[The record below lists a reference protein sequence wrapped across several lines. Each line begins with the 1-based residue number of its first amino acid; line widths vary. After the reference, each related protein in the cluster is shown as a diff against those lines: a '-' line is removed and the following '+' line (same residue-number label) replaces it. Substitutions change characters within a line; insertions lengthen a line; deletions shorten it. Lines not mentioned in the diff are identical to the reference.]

1 MRTPQ
6 IRAILI
12 ALVLLAYLPP
22 AIRLW
27 NEKRISDSRTFV
39 VPAPMRAVVTAPEFK
54 AELIP
59 PDPVA
64 RSAHVASVCEASDG
78 RLCVAWYG
86 GSHEG
91 ARDVN
96 IFWST
101 RAPAGDS
108 AWSKP
113 EVLVSAASAA
123 QELRRPIKKVG
134 NAVLFAGSAGQLR
147 LIYVTVSVG
156 GWSTSSLNVK
166 TSRDGGHSWLPSQR
180 LTLSPFFNLS
190 ELVKNQPS
198 LLSDGSWVLPIYHEC
213 LAKFPEIL
221 WLNETSTE
229 SLSWRKTRVFG
240 GRSALQPA
248 LVPLDAESA
257 IALCRDCSSERKI
270 HLTRSTDAGKNWS
283 TPEPLLLPNSDSGLD
298 AVRLSDGRILLAF
311 NDSTT
316 GRDNLRLAFSSDE
329 GRSWLRSATLEAE
342 PGEEFSYPFLIQT
355 RDSQIHLVYTWKRK
369 AIKHAAFNLA
379 WLDAQPKDL
388 P

>member
-6 IRAILI
+6 VRAILI
-12 ALVLLAYLPP
+12 ALVLLAYLPS
-22 AIRLW
+22 AMRSW
-27 NEKRISDSRTFV
+27 NEKRRSLGRTFV
-39 VPAPMRAVVTAPEFK
+39 VPAPARTVAAAPEFK
-54 AELIP
+54 AELIS
-59 PDPVA
+59 PDPLV
-64 RSAHVASVCEASDG
+64 RSVHVASVCEASDG
-78 RLCVAWYG
+78 RLCAAWYG

-101 RAPAGDS
+101 RALASDG
-108 AWSKP
+108 AWSNP

-134 NAVLFAGSAGQLR
+134 NAVLFADAAGQLR
-147 LIYVTVSVG
+147 LIYVTISIG
-156 GWSTSSLNVK
+156 GWSTSSLNMK
-166 TSRDGGHSWLPSQR
+166 TSRDGGQSWLPSQR

-190 ELVKNQPS
+190 ELVKNQPC
-198 LLSDGSWVLPIYHEC
+198 LLSDGSWALPIYHEC

-221 WLNETSTE
+221 WMNEASAE
-229 SLSWRKTRVFG
+229 SVSWRKTRVFG

-248 LVPLDAESA
+248 LVPLKTEAA

-283 TPEPLLLPNSDSGLD
+283 APEHLPLPNSDSGLD

-316 GRDNLRLAFSSDE
+316 GRDNLRLALSSDE
-329 GRSWLRSATLEAE
+329 GRSWFRSATLEAE
-342 PGEEFSYPFLIQT
+342 PGQEFSYPFLIQT
-355 RDSQIHLVYTWKRK
+355 RDAQIHLVYTWKRK

-379 WLDAQPKDL
+379 WLDAQPKET